1 MNRRGTL
8 AALAA
13 LFAALPAL
21 RRSAAA
27 AEATRAK
34 TTHRLVLHVDQNDAA
49 VMNLALGNAGNVQ
62 SYFAERGENAAVE
75 IVAYGPG
82 LHMLRQDSS
91 PVKER
96 IAEMSEKNPHLAFSA
111 CNNTK
116 QRMEAIEG
124 KEIVLLPQA
133 KLVPAGVV
141 RLMLLQEEGWAYV
154 RP

>member
-1 MNRRGTL
+1 V
-8 AALAA
+8 AI
-13 LFAALPAL
+13 
-21 RRSAAA
+21 
-27 AEATRAK
+27 
-34 TTHRLVLHVDQNDAA
+34 
-49 VMNLALGNAGNVQ
+49 
-62 SYFAERGENAAVE
+62 E

-96 IAEMSEKNPHLAFSA
+96 IAAMSEKNPHLTFSA

>member
-8 AALAA
+8 AALAG
-13 LFAALPAL
+13 LFATLPVL
-21 RRSAAA
+21 QRGAAA
-27 AEATRAK
+27 AEAK
-34 TTHRLVLHVDQNDAA
+34 TAHRLALHVDQNDAA
-49 VMNLALGNAGNVQ
+49 VMSLALGNAGNVQ
-62 SYFAERGENAAVE
+62 SYFDERGESVAIE

-96 IAEMSEKNPHLAFSA
+96 IAAMSEKNPHLVFSA